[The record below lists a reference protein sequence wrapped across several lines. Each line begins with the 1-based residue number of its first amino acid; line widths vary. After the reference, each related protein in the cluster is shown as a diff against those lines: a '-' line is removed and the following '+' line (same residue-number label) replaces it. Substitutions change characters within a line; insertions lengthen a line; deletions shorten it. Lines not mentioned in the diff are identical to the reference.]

1 MTDRLDDLL
10 FSIGEEQNDR
20 VDFDQM
26 YADLLQKQKEEEK
39 KRSTRRSR
47 FVRYGAMAACAVA
60 LVGIGAAMV
69 NSSRFKAEAPAE
81 AAMTEECVE
90 GSAAA
95 EEAPAEA
102 APAEEPMMAEAQE
115 AADTAAT
122 EAAPEEGADD
132 KGFKSTATAA
142 GGAGVEIG
150 TCDDA
155 WSRLKAAGIEAE
167 PYDSEDAPEAG
178 YALMTGEGGPQT
190 FVLVRFDAYEGRI
203 TTAALDAQT
212 VVLCGG
218 QGMTLF
224 GAAKGALQIARA
236 KNEALKKA
244 P

>member
-69 NSSRFKAEAPAE
+69 NSSRPAPE
-81 AAMTEECVE
+81 AAIHAPMSDEYAAA
-90 GSAAA
+90 AAA

-132 KGFKSTATAA
+132 KG
-142 GGAGVEIG
+142 
-150 TCDDA
+150 
-155 WSRLKAAGIEAE
+155 
-167 PYDSEDAPEAG
+167 
-178 YALMTGEGGPQT
+178 
-190 FVLVRFDAYEGRI
+190 
-203 TTAALDAQT
+203 
-212 VVLCGG
+212 
-218 QGMTLF
+218 
-224 GAAKGALQIARA
+224 
-236 KNEALKKA
+236 
-244 P
+244 

>member
-1 MTDRLDDLL
+1 MYWLTNW
-10 FSIGEEQNDR
+10 EQNGR

-26 YADLLQKQKEEEK
+26 YADLLKKHKEEEK
-39 KRSTRRSR
+39 KRSIRRSR

-60 LVGIGAAMV
+60 LVGIGAAMI
-69 NSSRFKAEAPAE
+69 NSSRPAPE
-81 AAMTEECVE
+81 AAIHAPMSDGYTAA
-90 GSAAA
+90 AAA

-115 AADTAAT
+115 TEAPVAT

-178 YALMTGEGGPQT
+178 YALMTGEGEAIWNAGSGVYRVTLNGDIAEQ
-190 FVLVRFDAYEGRI
+190 LKE
-203 TTAALDAQT
+203 
-212 VVLCGG
+212 LC
-218 QGMTLF
+218 
-224 GAAKGALQIARA
+224 
-236 KNEALKKA
+236 E
-244 P
+244 

>member
-95 EEAPAEA
+95 EEEA
-102 APAEEPMMAEAQE
+102 AQEAPMMAAAQE

-167 PYDSEDAPEAG
+167 PYEGGGVPEEG
-178 YALMTGEGGPQT
+178 YALMTGEGEAIWNAGSGVYRVTLNGDIAEQ
-190 FVLVRFDAYEGRI
+190 LKE
-203 TTAALDAQT
+203 
-212 VVLCGG
+212 LC
-218 QGMTLF
+218 
-224 GAAKGALQIARA
+224 
-236 KNEALKKA
+236 E
-244 P
+244 

>member
-10 FSIGEEQNDR
+10 LSIGEEQNDR

-39 KRSTRRSR
+39 KRSIRRSR

-95 EEAPAEA
+95 EEAPAE
-102 APAEEPMMAEAQE
+102 EPMMAETQE
-115 AADTAAT
+115 AADTVAT

-155 WSRLKAAGIEAE
+155 WGRLKAAGIEAE

-178 YALMTGEGGPQT
+178 YALMTGEGEAIWNAGSGVYRVTLNGDIAEQ
-190 FVLVRFDAYEGRI
+190 LKE
-203 TTAALDAQT
+203 
-212 VVLCGG
+212 LC
-218 QGMTLF
+218 
-224 GAAKGALQIARA
+224 
-236 KNEALKKA
+236 E
-244 P
+244 

>member
-39 KRSTRRSR
+39 KRSIRRSR

-60 LVGIGAAMV
+60 LVGIGAAMI
-69 NSSRFKAEAPAE
+69 NSSRPAPE
-81 AAMTEECVE
+81 AAIHAPMSDGYTAA
-90 GSAAA
+90 AAA

-178 YALMTGEGGPQT
+178 YALMTGEGEAIWNAGSGVYRVTLNGDIAEQ
-190 FVLVRFDAYEGRI
+190 LKE
-203 TTAALDAQT
+203 
-212 VVLCGG
+212 LC
-218 QGMTLF
+218 
-224 GAAKGALQIARA
+224 
-236 KNEALKKA
+236 E
-244 P
+244 

>member
-39 KRSTRRSR
+39 KSSTRRSR

-95 EEAPAEA
+95 EE
-102 APAEEPMMAEAQE
+102 PMMAEAQE
-115 AADTAAT
+115 TEAPVAT

-178 YALMTGEGGPQT
+178 YALMTGEGEAIWNAGSGVYRVTLNGDIAEQ
-190 FVLVRFDAYEGRI
+190 LKE
-203 TTAALDAQT
+203 
-212 VVLCGG
+212 LC
-218 QGMTLF
+218 
-224 GAAKGALQIARA
+224 K
-236 KNEALKKA
+236 
-244 P
+244 

>member
-39 KRSTRRSR
+39 KRSIRRSR
-47 FVRYGAMAACAVA
+47 FVRYGTMAACAVA

-81 AAMTEECVE
+81 AAMTEEC
-90 GSAAA
+90 A
-95 EEAPAEA
+95 EESAPAEA

-178 YALMTGEGGPQT
+178 YALMTGEGEAIWNAGSGVYRVTLNGDIAEQ
-190 FVLVRFDAYEGRI
+190 LKE
-203 TTAALDAQT
+203 
-212 VVLCGG
+212 LC
-218 QGMTLF
+218 
-224 GAAKGALQIARA
+224 
-236 KNEALKKA
+236 E
-244 P
+244 

>member
-10 FSIGEEQNDR
+10 FSIGEEQNGR

-26 YADLLQKQKEEEK
+26 YADLLQKQKEEET
-39 KRSTRRSR
+39 KRSIRRSR

-60 LVGIGAAMV
+60 LIGIGTAML
-69 NSSRFKAEAPAE
+69 SGSRPAPE
-81 AAMTEECVE
+81 AAIHAPMSDGYTAA
-90 GSAAA
+90 AAA

-155 WSRLKAAGIEAE
+155 WSRLKAAGIAAE

-178 YALMTGEGGPQT
+178 YALMTGEGEAIWNAGSGVYRVTLNGDIAEQ
-190 FVLVRFDAYEGRI
+190 LKE
-203 TTAALDAQT
+203 
-212 VVLCGG
+212 LC
-218 QGMTLF
+218 
-224 GAAKGALQIARA
+224 
-236 KNEALKKA
+236 E
-244 P
+244 

>member
-39 KRSTRRSR
+39 KRSIRRSR

-95 EEAPAEA
+95 EEAPAE
-102 APAEEPMMAEAQE
+102 EPMMAETQE
-115 AADTAAT
+115 AADTVAT

-155 WSRLKAAGIEAE
+155 WGRLKAAGIEAE

-178 YALMTGEGGPQT
+178 YALMTGEGEAIWNAGSGVYRVTLNGDIAEQ
-190 FVLVRFDAYEGRI
+190 LKE
-203 TTAALDAQT
+203 
-212 VVLCGG
+212 LC
-218 QGMTLF
+218 
-224 GAAKGALQIARA
+224 
-236 KNEALKKA
+236 E
-244 P
+244 

>member
-90 GSAAA
+90 GSAPA
-95 EEAPAEA
+95 EEAPAA
-102 APAEEPMMAEAQE
+102 AQE

-178 YALMTGEGGPQT
+178 YALMTGEGEAIWNAGSGVYRVT
-190 FVLVRFDAYEGRI
+190 LNGDI
-203 TTAALDAQT
+203 AAQLKE
-212 VVLCGG
+212 LC
-218 QGMTLF
+218 
-224 GAAKGALQIARA
+224 
-236 KNEALKKA
+236 E
-244 P
+244 

>member
-26 YADLLQKQKEEEK
+26 YADLLKKQKEEEK

-81 AAMTEECVE
+81 AAMTEEC
-90 GSAAA
+90 A
-95 EEAPAEA
+95 EESAPAEA
-102 APAEEPMMAEAQE
+102 APAEEPMMAAAQE

-178 YALMTGEGGPQT
+178 YALMTGEGEAIWNAGSGVYRVTLNGDIAEQ
-190 FVLVRFDAYEGRI
+190 LKE
-203 TTAALDAQT
+203 
-212 VVLCGG
+212 LC
-218 QGMTLF
+218 
-224 GAAKGALQIARA
+224 
-236 KNEALKKA
+236 E
-244 P
+244 

>member
-26 YADLLQKQKEEEK
+26 YADLLKKHKEEEK
-39 KRSTRRSR
+39 KRSIRRSR
-47 FVRYGAMAACAVA
+47 VVRYGAMAACAVA

-90 GSAAA
+90 ES
-95 EEAPAEA
+95 
-102 APAEEPMMAEAQE
+102 APAEEPMMAAAPE
-115 AADTAAT
+115 AADTVAT

-178 YALMTGEGGPQT
+178 YALMTGEGEAIWNAGSGVYRVTLNGDIAEQ
-190 FVLVRFDAYEGRI
+190 LKE
-203 TTAALDAQT
+203 
-212 VVLCGG
+212 LC
-218 QGMTLF
+218 
-224 GAAKGALQIARA
+224 
-236 KNEALKKA
+236 E
-244 P
+244 